1 MRRILCFFVCLFV
14 FNLYG
19 NGNVA
24 TNKELNV
31 SSLYQ
36 KGDWESLGDISA
48 VSQYGKIEPFGL
60 FIKSVNGKEFYQ
72 VRPSKI
78 YRVGEIIPKYSV
90 TLGNYIFKGVK
101 YNAKF
106 SIYSTTY
113 YFNI

>member
-1 MRRILCFFVCLFV
+1 MFV

-60 FIKSVNGKEFYQ
+60 FVKSVNGKEFYQ